1 VDEVLLNVKARL
13 FSRDQPATYL
23 AADVIFKA
31 AQDCTTGLNPEGSE
45 RCLVGCTSL
54 AVICGD
60 EGTVLRLEKLTSE
73 VSASCG
79 PCKGSDE
86 DEGGAGISK
95 PSSSRVMIRTH
106 QGVMRMSNSANF
118 VDVFR
123 SQVSDALDNVRALVK
138 HLKPQTCDGTC
149 LEAMGRHML
158 AVFAMCGMYI
168 TNVHPAYHE
177 KLALQLQEDLI
188 REEEEL
194 NRKKEAKKAKLQEK
208 KKRQSGKISM
218 CL

>member
-1 VDEVLLNVKARL
+1 
-13 FSRDQPATYL
+13 
-23 AADVIFKA
+23 
-31 AQDCTTGLNPEGSE
+31 
-45 RCLVGCTSL
+45 
-54 AVICGD
+54 
-60 EGTVLRLEKLTSE
+60 
-73 VSASCG
+73 
-79 PCKGSDE
+79 
-86 DEGGAGISK
+86 
-95 PSSSRVMIRTH
+95 MIRTH